1 MDIMRKTPHTENI
14 QTDWKNKV
22 LTWAPKLAQNVER
35 KNMISPMDVANSISK
50 ATDGVTIGKYK
61 EGTELMPIVIR
72 EKSGGQQIDV
82 NSIGQIP
89 VWGLGLKNLP
99 LNKIIEKEEL
109 KWEDPEIHR
118 RNRVR
123 TITVQCDVKDGQTA
137 ESVRKMIAKEVE
149 KLEIPANYK
158 LEWGGEYYEQNK
170 NVSAVLSSVPLQG
183 IIMFSICVFLFAS
196 LRDPFI
202 IFVILPLS
210 FIGIAPGL
218 FISGRSFGFMSII
231 GAISLTGMM
240 IKNSIVLI
248 DEIKYEINI
257 EKKDPYTAVI
267 DSAVSRIRP
276 VSMASVTTIFG
287 MLPLVFDPLYG
298 DMAITIVFGLTA
310 STMLT
315 LFVVPLLYAML
326 YKIKKND

>member
-1 MDIMRKTPHTENI
+1 MLRELSKDVMDIMRKTPHTENI

-109 KWEDPEIHR
+109 KWDDPEIHR

-123 TITVQCDVKDGQTA
+123 TITVQCERWT
-137 ESVRKMIAKEVE
+137 
-149 KLEIPANYK
+149 N
-158 LEWGGEYYEQNK
+158 
-170 NVSAVLSSVPLQG
+170 
-183 IIMFSICVFLFAS
+183 C
-196 LRDPFI
+196 
-202 IFVILPLS
+202 
-210 FIGIAPGL
+210 
-218 FISGRSFGFMSII
+218 
-231 GAISLTGMM
+231 
-240 IKNSIVLI
+240 
-248 DEIKYEINI
+248 
-257 EKKDPYTAVI
+257 
-267 DSAVSRIRP
+267 
-276 VSMASVTTIFG
+276 
-287 MLPLVFDPLYG
+287 
-298 DMAITIVFGLTA
+298 
-310 STMLT
+310 
-315 LFVVPLLYAML
+315 
-326 YKIKKND
+326 